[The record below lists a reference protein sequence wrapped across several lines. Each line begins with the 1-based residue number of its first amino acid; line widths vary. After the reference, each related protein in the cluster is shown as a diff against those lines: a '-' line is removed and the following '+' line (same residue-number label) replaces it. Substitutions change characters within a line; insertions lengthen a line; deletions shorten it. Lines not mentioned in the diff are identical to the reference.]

1 MPLGNMGVSPDTLFN
16 DPDHTIILADYL
28 AQGRVGF
35 RPESGPIAEF
45 PYIGGFAL
53 PEHLGMSFSTKDPY
67 NIFPGD
73 VLEFTRTTP
82 LPPGQLRGYA
92 RNPDASL
99 DPPQDKQGG
108 LSSEMTML
116 LAEPFNPG

>member
-1 MPLGNMGVSPDTLFN
+1 MGISPDTLFN

-45 PYIGGFAL
+45 PYVRGFAL
-53 PEHLGMSFSTKDPY
+53 PEHLRMSYSTEDPY

-73 VLEFTRTTP
+73 VLEFTHTTP
-82 LPPGQLRGYA
+82 PPSRQLHGHTH
-92 RNPDASL
+92 NPDASL
-99 DPPQDKQGG
+99 DPPQDEWGR

-116 LAEPFNPG
+116 LAEPFDPG